1 MESVCRK
8 SCTVSTDQG
17 STNQVTKLEVTF
29 RPAGGPALTL
39 EDMETGAHAWSGLKV
54 EPAVQTTGFSVDLKE
69 VNGQGEFGLSE
80 IVVFGC
86 KTDQGIYS

>member
-1 MESVCRK
+1 MLTRPTFVAIVSYSDSGICSIESACCK

-54 EPAVQTTGFSVDLKE
+54 EPAVHSGTRGVH
-69 VNGQGEFGLSE
+69 
-80 IVVFGC
+80 
-86 KTDQGIYS
+86 